1 MNMWLC
7 YSHLQALL
15 CLHAPSLKSILSQQK
30 KISTR
35 LESSEIVASEVEAGV
50 DESDRRFAAARKK
63 KPESTEIRS
72 LTGEVIDKKRMAE
85 LRKIK

>member
-1 MNMWLC
+1 MWLC

-15 CLHAPSLKSILSQQK
+15 CLLAPSLKSILSLQK

-35 LESSEIVASEVEAGV
+35 LESSEIVASEVEVEAGV
-50 DESDRRFAAARKK
+50 DESDRRFAAATKK
-63 KPESTEIRS
+63 KPEAKEIRS